1 MVQPMNTWQRVVAE
15 AYADGDFAYIADMDN
30 WPAELPRC
38 DDTLFAHLMVELSTE
53 AKCTS
58 LAEAIKRV
66 KQTIEDSETALKA
79 LFAIA

>member
-1 MVQPMNTWQRVVAE
+1 MVQPMNTWQRVVAQT
-15 AYADGDFAYIADMDN
+15 YGDGIFAYVADLAN

-38 DDTLFAHLMVELSTE
+38 DDTLFAHLMVELSAE

-66 KQTIEDSETALKA
+66 KQSIGDCEAALKA